1 MIEYFGQTGGYTR
14 LLIFFSR
21 LWIMRIRKD
30 NKELLENEIM
40 LISDVS
46 DALAHPLR
54 VKILKYIMTQNRNMK
69 PVCTKDLVEEFGYAQ
84 ATISQHMKKLVLA
97 GLVESKHKEKFNYYY
112 VNLGLLARYVDAA
125 KKFSVD

>member
-1 MIEYFGQTGGYTR
+1 
-14 LLIFFSR
+14 
-21 LWIMRIRKD
+21 MRIRKA

-40 LISDVS
+40 LSSEVS

>member
-1 MIEYFGQTGGYTR
+1 
-14 LLIFFSR
+14 
-21 LWIMRIRKD
+21 MRIRKD

-54 VKILKYIMTQNRNMK
+54 VKILKYIMTQNRSMK
-69 PVCTKDLVEEFGYAQ
+69 PVCTKVLVEEFGYAQ

>member
-1 MIEYFGQTGGYTR
+1 MIEYFGQTGEYTR

>member
-1 MIEYFGQTGGYTR
+1 
-14 LLIFFSR
+14 
-21 LWIMRIRKD
+21 MRIRKD

-54 VKILKYIMTQNRNMK
+54 VKILKYIMTQNRSMK
-69 PVCTKDLVEEFGYAQ
+69 PVCTKDLVKEFGYAQ

>member
-1 MIEYFGQTGGYTR
+1 
-14 LLIFFSR
+14 
-21 LWIMRIRKD
+21 MRIRKN

-112 VNLGLLARYVDAA
+112 VNLGLLARYVNAA

>member
-1 MIEYFGQTGGYTR
+1 MIEYVGQIGEYTR

-54 VKILKYIMTQNRNMK
+54 VKMLKYIMTQNRSMK
-69 PVCTKDLVEEFGYAQ
+69 PVC
-84 ATISQHMKKLVLA
+84 
-97 GLVESKHKEKFNYYY
+97 
-112 VNLGLLARYVDAA
+112 
-125 KKFSVD
+125 

>member
-1 MIEYFGQTGGYTR
+1 
-14 LLIFFSR
+14 
-21 LWIMRIRKD
+21 MRIRKD

-40 LISDVS
+40 LIADVS

-54 VKILKYIMTQNRNMK
+54 VKLLKYIMTQNRNMK

>member
-1 MIEYFGQTGGYTR
+1 
-14 LLIFFSR
+14 
-21 LWIMRIRKD
+21 MRIRKD

-54 VKILKYIMTQNRNMK
+54 VKLLKYIMTQNRSMK
-69 PVCTKDLVEEFGYAQ
+69 PVCTKDLVDEFGYAQ
-84 ATISQHMKKLVLA
+84 ATISQHMKKLVLS
-97 GLVESKHKEKFNYYY
+97 GLVESKHKEKYNYYY

>member
-1 MIEYFGQTGGYTR
+1 
-14 LLIFFSR
+14 
-21 LWIMRIRKD
+21 MRIRKD

-97 GLVESKHKEKFNYYY
+97 GLVAKGKTEVSEIYHIERGYEKFHDKLTA
-112 VNLGLLARYVDAA
+112 LGA
-125 KKFSVD
+125 KIERVED

>member
-1 MIEYFGQTGGYTR
+1 
-14 LLIFFSR
+14 
-21 LWIMRIRKD
+21 MRIRKD

-54 VKILKYIMTQNRNMK
+54 VKMLKYIMTQNRSMK

-112 VNLGLLARYVDAA
+112 VSLGLLARYVNAA

>member
-1 MIEYFGQTGGYTR
+1 
-14 LLIFFSR
+14 
-21 LWIMRIRKD
+21 MRIRKD

-54 VKILKYIMTQNRNMK
+54 VKLLKYIMTQNRSMK
-69 PVCTKDLVEEFGYAQ
+69 PVCTKDLVDEFGYAQ
-84 ATISQHMKKLVLA
+84 ATISQHMKKLVLS
-97 GLVESKHKEKFNYYY
+97 GLVESKHKEKYNYYY
-112 VNLGLLARYVDAA
+112 VNLGFLARYVDAA